1 MDRIR
6 GQLYRQGT
14 AGARPANPSA
24 YYLSDWIITRC
35 ADRRRDRFPLTA
47 EGFNAQLTSFPTD
60 LYSFPFYAPGLN
72 CSSGVRRK
80 TRVSLA

>member
-1 MDRIR
+1 MPIAAWRKPR
-6 GQLYRQGT
+6 EPANVLFMGLGRS
-14 AGARPANPSA
+14 ARP
-24 YYLSDWIITRC
+24 DQG
-35 ADRRRDRFPLTA
+35 
-47 EGFNAQLTSFPTD
+47 EGFFPFPEGFIAQLTSLPTD